1 MKPLWYAEYMYAKI
15 IDGPA
20 FSAERNA
27 YEYLKGQ
34 ILTGELP
41 AGAALRQEE
50 IADKLK
56 ISRIPVRDAIR
67 HLAAGGFV
75 TFETNRRVTV
85 TMLNEADVSELFE
98 MRAVL
103 EGLAA
108 RHATKALT
116 DADITRLTWLAD
128 QMNNAETMVDQ
139 WMPLHHEFHSVLCE
153 AAGMPQLAKEIRGL
167 EQRLQPHVRILVE
180 VHGVA
185 ELRLSRHDSVVRA
198 IRRRN
203 PDIAE
208 RALRKHVLEA
218 LREIQASICFSRKK
232 SSISVDELDGSAR
245 KSKTRE
251 RIGLSR
257 GNGLAAGVTR

>member
-1 MKPLWYAEYMYAKI
+1 MYTKI
-15 IDGPA
+15 MDGPA

-34 ILTGELP
+34 ILSGELP

-56 ISRIPVRDAIR
+56 VSRIPVRDAIR

-75 TFETNRRVTV
+75 TFESNRRVTV
-85 TMLNEADVSELFE
+85 TMLHESDVSELFE

-108 RHATKALT
+108 RHATKALS
-116 DADITRLTWLAD
+116 DADITRLSWLAD

-139 WMPLHHEFHSVLCE
+139 WMPLHHEFHSLLCGG
-153 AAGMPQLAKEIRGL
+153 AGMPRLAKEIRGL

-180 VHGVA
+180 VHGAA
-185 ELRLSRHDSVVRA
+185 ELRLSRHDTVVRA
-198 IRRRN
+198 IRSRN
-203 PDIAE
+203 ADLAE
-208 RALRKHVLEA
+208 RAVRKHVLEA
-218 LREIQASICFSRKK
+218 LREIQASIRFSRKETTV
-232 SSISVDELDGSAR
+232 SSSHEH
-245 KSKTRE
+245 
-251 RIGLSR
+251 
-257 GNGLAAGVTR
+257 GLARRSKDRVRIRPSGANGIAVSTTR